1 MLNKVGNSIK
11 KRKTANDVIFTP
23 LDVAQLMINMCELQQ
38 GMTVLDPC
46 AGSNKVF
53 YNNLP
58 DCVLKDYCEI
68 EEGKNF
74 FEYDKCVDCIIG
86 NPPYSLWD
94 KWLEK
99 TMSLTNKFCYIF
111 GFLNMTDKRIRQI
124 LDNGFGMTKIHL
136 LQVKWWFGRSFIAVF
151 EKNKQSIMTVSQNPI
166 CCDVCHEKCQRG
178 LRGNSPNLCTKVN
191 TK

>member
-1 MLNKVGNSIK
+1 
-11 KRKTANDVIFTP
+11 
-23 LDVAQLMINMCELQQ
+23 
-38 GMTVLDPC
+38 MTW
-46 AGSNKVF
+46 K
-53 YNNLP
+53 
-58 DCVLKDYCEI
+58 
-68 EEGKNF
+68 GKNF

-111 GFLNMTDKRIRQI
+111 GFLNMTDKRLKKIC
-124 LDNGFGMTKIHL
+124 DNGFGMTKIHL
-136 LQVKWWFGRSFIAVF
+136 LKVHWWFGHSYIAIF